1 MSRRSAAVQPRSAM
15 LDGSPGFHPRFPMR
29 IPTSRYRLTASLA
42 LALAFVVAPLAR
54 AATTARAQLDAFS
67 AGLKSVSADFSQQS
81 IHGNGDPGRS
91 ASGVLELAAPRLF
104 RWQVEQPYHQLIVAD
119 GQRVWVYDPELQQVT
134 VRMQGDAEAHSPLTV
149 LTDIGQLDRQFKVT
163 ELGTRDGLAWLKLT
177 STAQNPDFKA
187 AELGFGPQGLAR
199 MVFTDQLDNRTEIA
213 FSDWRRNVALP
224 ASEFRFTPP
233 PGADVIGD
241 AAPAAEVYPIRN

>member
-1 MSRRSAAVQPRSAM
+1 MRTLSLLLAA
-15 LDGSPGFHPRFPMR
+15 L
-29 IPTSRYRLTASLA
+29 LLA
-42 LALAFVVAPLAR
+42 PAVHAADSAR
-54 AATTARAQLDAFS
+54 ARLDAF
-67 AGLKSVSADFSQQS
+67 AHGLTSISGDFTQTTVDA
-81 IHGNGDPGRS
+81 NGRRGQT
-91 ASGVLELAAPRLF
+91 AQGTLALQAPRLF
-104 RWQVEQPYHQLIVAD
+104 RWQVSTPYRQLIVAD
-119 GQRVWVYDPELQQVT
+119 GKRVWLYDPELQQVT

-199 MVFTDQLDNRTEIA
+199 MVFTDQLGSRTEIA
-213 FSDWRRNVALP
+213 FSDWKRNVALP